1 MHILNSHMC
10 QILLL
15 RGYEGKFNRSTTKKK
30 NYDQP
35 NKQLDKGFLFKKL
48 HAKSLKLR

>member
-1 MHILNSHMC
+1 MKESLIEV
-10 QILLL
+10 QP
-15 RGYEGKFNRSTTKKK
+15 KKK

>member
-1 MHILNSHMC
+1 MKESLIEV
-10 QILLL
+10 QP
-15 RGYEGKFNRSTTKKK
+15 KK

-35 NKQLDKGFLFKKL
+35 NKQLDIGFLFKKL